1 MREHAEP
8 VGPIFAAHLFEKLE
22 SSLLELLNSLSP
34 EDWEKQTVAPKWKVK
49 DVAAHLLDTQLRKI
63 SICRDGYVSEQP
75 NLSTDD
81 GLVDFINRLNAG
93 GVEIYRRLSPPL
105 LTELM
110 AVASK
115 QTVAYHQSLDPFAEA
130 HFPVT
135 WAGES
140 RSQNWFDTASELTER
155 WH

>member
-1 MREHAEP
+1 MSAYPSAPSTIPVMAAKPEP
-8 VGPIFAAHLFEKLE
+8 LKPILTAHLFPKLE
-22 SSLLELLNSLSP
+22 DMLVELLGSLSP

-93 GVEIYRRLSPPL
+93 GVGIYRRLSPPL
-105 LTELM
+105 LTEL
-110 AVASK
+110 
-115 QTVAYHQSLDPFAEA
+115 
-130 HFPVT
+130 
-135 WAGES
+135 
-140 RSQNWFDTASELTER
+140 
-155 WH
+155 